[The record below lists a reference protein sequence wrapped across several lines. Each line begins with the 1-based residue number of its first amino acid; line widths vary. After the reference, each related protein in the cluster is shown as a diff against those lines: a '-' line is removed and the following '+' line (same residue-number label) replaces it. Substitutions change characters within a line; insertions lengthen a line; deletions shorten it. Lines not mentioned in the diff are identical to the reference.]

1 MVGKRHGLVMCEI
14 IDADENGNSPY
25 AEYFDSNSPSLLDVI
40 VEKDDKV
47 LCLCTYH
54 CV

>member
-1 MVGKRHGLVMCEI
+1 MGKRHGLVMCEI
-14 IDADENGNSPY
+14 IDADENGIPPNDHN
-25 AEYFDSNSPSLLDVI
+25 FDRNSPSLLDVI